1 MNGSLFV
8 AYLITVTVLI
18 LLPGPDMLFALATG
32 IKSGPRAGF
41 LAAVGAAA
49 GEVVHVT
56 TAALGL
62 AALFRAAPVLFT
74 FLRFAGA
81 SYLVFLGIQALRA
94 RNHASVAD
102 LGRAAASAR
111 RAFWRGALTNR
122 WLMSWRYN
130 GPRAQHAE
138 SSAGSLLIDAKGP

>member
-1 MNGSLFV
+1 
-8 AYLITVTVLI
+8 
-18 LLPGPDMLFALATG
+18 MLFALATG

-111 RAFWRGALTNR
+111 RAFWRGALTNLLNPKMALFTVALLPQFVDTGR
-122 WLMSWRYN
+122 GNVGLQFLVLGTCFVALEILVG
-130 GPRAQHAE
+130 GP
-138 SSAGSLLIDAKGP
+138 